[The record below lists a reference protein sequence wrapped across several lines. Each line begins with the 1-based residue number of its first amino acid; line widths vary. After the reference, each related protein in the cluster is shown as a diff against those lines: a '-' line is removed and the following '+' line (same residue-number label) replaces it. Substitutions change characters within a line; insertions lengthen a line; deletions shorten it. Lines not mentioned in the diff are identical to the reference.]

1 MSQSGLSAPASPDPD
16 MSGSRSDAEGF
27 RPESRSSISS
37 NSMADQAAESSRLSS
52 NVDDVDRKSDSGE
65 VIGLDENAQSGGLL
79 DEEKQ
84 EMLVNESSKDVEDS
98 LEMVSDDEMEANDSF
113 KGNPSKKSPAPTI
126 LDPLKDTE
134 LDFEPS
140 HEGDIEGEETSKRT
154 GEEEK
159 NDEGNDED
167 GEYDGGNVSN
177 NDIEKEADK
186 PEEGEELEEGE
197 VSSEEDVGK
206 HARMEPRPVCRFYS
220 KGNCTWGNNCR

>member
-1 MSQSGLSAPASPDPD
+1 MSQSGFSAPASPDPD
-16 MSGSRSDAEGF
+16 MSGSRSDEEGF

-84 EMLVNESSKDVEDS
+84 EMLVNESSKDAEDS

-113 KGNPSKKSPAPTI
+113 KGNPSKKSPVPSI

-134 LDFEPS
+134 LDFE
-140 HEGDIEGEETSKRT
+140 GDIVDEETKRA
-154 GEEEK
+154 GEDEK
-159 NDEGNDED
+159 NEEDNDED
-167 GEYDGGNVSN
+167 GECDGGNVSDN
-177 NDIEKEADK
+177 GKEADE

>member
-16 MSGSRSDAEGF
+16 LSGTSSSINEGQAEQSS

-37 NSMADQAAESSRLSS
+37 NSIVDQAAELSHLSS
-52 NVDDVDRKSDSGE
+52 PVDDVDRKSVSGE

-79 DEEKQ
+79 EEHKQ
-84 EMLVNESSKDVEDS
+84 EMTANESSKGEDS
-98 LEMVSDDEMEANDSF
+98 LEMVSDDDMEANDSC
-113 KGNPSKKSPAPTI
+113 KELPKKKPHQV

-134 LDFEPS
+134 LDFE
-140 HEGDIEGEETSKRT
+140 EDVV
-154 GEEEK
+154 EEEQK
-159 NDEGNDED
+159 KTTEEKKTDDNDEED
-167 GEYDGGNVSN
+167 GECDGDNTSSQKP
-177 NDIEKEADK
+177 EKEE

-220 KGNCTWGNNCR
+220 KGNCTWGNNCRYY